1 MKGYNIKITL
11 ERTLYINDNAD
22 ISKECIQPLEALQI
36 ADKALKSRGLQIPL
50 LDLKDWKLTNTEY
63 NEIQNSEE
71 VQDCK

>member
-1 MKGYNIKITL
+1 MKGYNIKVTL
-11 ERTLYINDNAD
+11 ERTLYTDAD
-22 ISKECIQPLEALQI
+22 ISKDCIQPLEALQI

-50 LDLKDWKLTNTEY
+50 LDLKDWKLTNAEY

>member
-50 LDLKDWKLTNTEY
+50 LDLKDWKLANAKY
-63 NEIQNSEE
+63 NEIQNTEE
-71 VQDCK
+71 VQNSK

>member
-36 ADKALKSRGLQIPL
+36 ANKALKSRGLQIPL
-50 LDLKDWKLTNTEY
+50 LDLKDWKLANAKY
-63 NEIQNSEE
+63 NEIQNTEE
-71 VQDCK
+71 VQNSK